1 MKSRLLLSVLL
12 LVALQ
17 PKLAPANVVWVPEQW
32 NTIQLGIE
40 HASTGDTVSVWV
52 HTVPPDTYRE
62 NIDFGFRSI
71 TVVNR
76 SYIPNQVGYD
86 SSWDHVV
93 IYATQNGP
101 VVAMTGSDSTVLK
114 GFTIQN
120 GFSYTSGGGVN
131 CGKGHILKNHIRN
144 NYTASRGGGVFYF
157 TDPETA

>member
-1 MKSRLLLSVLL
+1 VKSRLLLSVLL

-101 VVAMTGSDSTVLK
+101 VVAMTGSVDAVLK
-114 GFTIQN
+114 GFTIQH
-120 GFSYTSGGGVN
+120 GHTAGYGGGVCCN
-131 CGKGHILKNHIRN
+131 AGSILKNHILDN
-144 NYTASRGGGVFYF
+144 CATSGGGGVFYSAQVR
-157 TDPETA
+157 T